1 MLLTKPSCRN
11 RSARGDRRLTLR
23 GLILALSLA
32 LAPVQA
38 PAQASDQTLADIRQE
53 LSVLYVE
60 LQRLKRELSTTSG
73 PSVPAAGSAPL
84 ERLDAIEIEMQRLTA
99 KTERLEFRLNSV
111 VKDGTNRIGDLEFR
125 LCELDAKCDISKLPK
140 TGILGGGKL
149 PATAAAPA
157 AGGAGTDTGTGTGGA
172 TTELAVAE
180 QADFDA
186 AKAALDQGQFVNAAA
201 GFEAFVNNYPGGQ
214 LTSAAQYFRGR
225 ALEGLGETSSA
236 ARAYLESF
244 SSDPTGANAPNA
256 LLRLG
261 VTLAALGQ
269 TSEACV
275 TLGEVSTRFPG
286 GKPDAEAQKARGDLG
301 CS

>member
-11 RSARGDRRLTLR
+11 RSNRGGRQLTSR
-23 GLILALSLA
+23 GLILSLCLA
-32 LAPVQA
+32 LVPIQA
-38 PAQASDQTLADIRQE
+38 PAQANDQTLADIRQE
-53 LSVLYVE
+53 LSVLYVS
-60 LQRLKRELSTTSG
+60 LQRLKRELSTTTS
-73 PSVPAAGSAPL
+73 PSVPASGGGPL

-111 VKDGTNRIGDLEFR
+111 VKDGTNRVGDLEFR
-125 LCELDAKCDISKLPK
+125 LCELEPKCDVGKLGK
-140 TGILGGGKL
+140 TSTLGGGAL

-157 AGGAGTDTGTGTGGA
+157 AGTIGDTAASA
-172 TTELAVAE
+172 TPELALAE
-180 QADFDA
+180 QADFNA
-186 AKAALDQGQFVNAAA
+186 AKAALDGGQFVNAAA
-201 GFEAFVNNYPGGQ
+201 GFEGYLNTYPGGQ
-214 LTSAAQYFRGR
+214 LTSSAQYYRGR

-244 SSDPTGANAPNA
+244 SGDPAGANAPDA

-275 TLGEVSTRFPG
+275 TLGEVSARFPG
-286 GKPDAEAQKARGDLG
+286 GKPDAEAKKARSGLG